1 MRRNVVRGATALAVL
16 AVLWAGSGIGAAT
29 ALTHRWRARFD
40 EPTPE
45 GARTL
50 RLRASDGVAIGAW
63 EIEGGDGAA
72 IVVTHGNGSARSAMI
87 EEGRALASHGHDV
100 LAISVR
106 AHGDSEGETN
116 DVGWS
121 ARRDVIAAV
130 EHLEREAP
138 SRPIVLLGASLGAA
152 ASVFAAA
159 ELGGRVDGLVL
170 VAPYADLRD
179 AVARRT
185 ERYLPPVLDGL
196 AYGALLLGARVVMPE
211 LDRIRPEASAR
222 GIDRD
227 VPVLVFAGSADRRAP
242 IDDARRI
249 TRTLSR
255 ARIVAIEGA
264 DHEEMMTRSFEHI
277 ADIDALLRDAL
288 ARRATR

>member
-1 MRRNVVRGATALAVL
+1 MVRGAIALCVL
-16 AVLWAGSGIGAAT
+16 SVLWAGSGIGAAV
-29 ALTHRWRARFD
+29 ALTRRARARFE
-40 EPTPE
+40 EPTPD
-45 GARTL
+45 GARAL

-63 EIEGGDGAA
+63 ELQGGDGAA

-87 EEGRALASHGHDV
+87 EEAQALASRGHDV

-106 AHGDSEGETN
+106 AHGDSEGDVN

-130 EHLEREAP
+130 QHLEREEP
-138 SRPIVLLGASLGAA
+138 SRPVVLLGASLGAA

-159 ELGGRVDGLVL
+159 ELGARVDGLVL

-185 ERYLPPVLDGL
+185 ERYLPPLLDGL

-222 GIDRD
+222 AIDRD
-227 VPVLVFAGSADRRAP
+227 VPVLVFAGGADRRAP

-249 TRTLSR
+249 TRALSR

-264 DHEEMMTRSFEHI
+264 DHEEMVARSFERI
-277 ADIDALLRDAL
+277 PEIEALLHDAL